1 MFLGVL
7 NKYSLFPLVSFYR
20 NIEILLLINI
30 SDVLLYKGRENVI
43 LYITFCITIFKVL
56 NITIN
61 KYKLEEFNLAKK
73 IAVAFNKGGSGKTTT
88 TINVAGEVSINEPE
102 TKICVV
108 DKDGQGNT
116 TSSFQ
121 IDKNSLEFTSY
132 DVLIG
137 NVESNEIE
145 SKVIQSTV
153 IDNIDVLPANS
164 DLNFL
169 EFDLMN
175 LYSEQIKDN
184 IYEFI
189 QKFKATPERLFEIER
204 DSFKDLIS
212 KEVEIDTYYFNMI
225 NSKLDVLEEKYDV
238 IFFDTPPE
246 LKSVTS
252 SVLAIVDS
260 VIIPFEPDT
269 YSLEGL
275 INILRRID
283 EIKKKYNPKL
293 EIAGILATKVENRTK
308 QHSDIIKEVVKFCA
322 KNQIRFFDTEI
333 PKSIKFGS
341 SITYEGLPATLTNA
355 DNKFVHS
362 YHDLYSELKEAS
374 IL

>member
-1 MFLGVL
+1 M
-7 NKYSLFPLVSFYR
+7 YC
-20 NIEILLLINI
+20 IE
-30 SDVLLYKGRENVI
+30 Y
-43 LYITFCITIFKVL
+43 YL
-56 NITIN
+56 NIT
-61 KYKLEEFNLAKK
+61 KGVVRLAKK
-73 IAVAFNKGGSGKTTT
+73 IAIAFNKGGSAKTTT
-88 TINVAGEVSINEPE
+88 TVNVGGAYALRHPQKLVNI
-102 TKICVV
+102 T
-108 DKDGQGNT
+108 DADGQGNG

-121 IDKNSLEFTSY
+121 IDKNNLEYTSY

-137 NVESNEIE
+137 NLEPSEILD
-145 SKVIQSTV
+145 KVIQKTLL
-153 IDNIDVLPANS
+153 DNLDVLPANG

-175 LYSEQIKDN
+175 LYSEKVKDN
-184 IYEFI
+184 LYNFI
-189 QKFKATPERLFEIER
+189 QKFKNNPDRLF
-204 DSFKDLIS
+204 KLS
-212 KEVEIDTYYFNMI
+212 KEEFNEVVSSEIEIDTYYFNMI
-225 NSKLDVLEEKYDV
+225 NNKLDDLDSHYDV

-246 LKSVTS
+246 LKAVTS
-252 SVLAIVDS
+252 SVLAIVDY

-322 KNQIRFFDTEI
+322 KNNIRFFDTEI

-341 SITYEGLPATLTNA
+341 AITYESLPATVTNQE
-355 DNKFVHS
+355 NKFVQS
-362 YHDLYSELKEAS
+362 YLNLVDELEELN